1 MILEELYS
9 MNDPH
14 FAQRREQRC
23 RAEEEENANIEIEK
37 NFDNDK
43 TSMEEFDIE
52 VVKKII
58 TLATKKTPRLQRQG
72 EELLQTWEE
81 ELHPG
86 AYLDNDEFNKLF
98 KQFEQLKDS
107 NDTPLIQFN
116 KLYSLTKELSDA
128 TDEFDNWKNSDTAE
142 ELKWQNKRDKF

>member
-1 MILEELYS
+1 MLLKEF
-9 MNDPH
+9 MNDEH
-14 FAQRREQRC
+14 FARNLEQRR
-23 RAEEEENANIEIEK
+23 RAEEEESANADIEN

-52 VVKKII
+52 TVKKIV
-58 TLATKKTPRLQRQG
+58 AMAVKKSPKLQRQG
-72 EELLQTWEE
+72 DEMLQTWEE
-81 ELHPG
+81 ELNAG

-116 KLYSLTKELSDA
+116 KLYSLTKDLSDA
-128 TDEFDNWKNSDTAE
+128 TDDFDNWKNSDDAE
-142 ELKWQNKRDKF
+142 ELKYKNKQDQFR